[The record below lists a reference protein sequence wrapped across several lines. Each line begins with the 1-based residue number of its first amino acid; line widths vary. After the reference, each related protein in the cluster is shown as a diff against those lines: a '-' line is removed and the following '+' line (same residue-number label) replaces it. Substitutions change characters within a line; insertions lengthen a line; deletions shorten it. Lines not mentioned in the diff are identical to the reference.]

1 MNNNISDNVSEK
13 LEDAMQEALD
23 KMDNPFEQLRQEKT
37 VREKPKK
44 DSHIVA
50 IVEWDTDDKDV
61 NIPKTIDI
69 PDSILIDDYNSET
82 ISNYLSDYTGFCHK
96 GFSLQWPAHHDTL
109 EEFCQWEIEKAH
121 LYDKEEPD
129 FDYRMFYSNG
139 DHIYL
144 VRHFEEVHKKEILYL
159 KIRKI
164 YARMMIGTVNKQC
177 SQCIG
182 FSERDNIFFNKF
194 DAVNYFNSIQAED
207 IEDGDNIEQTEIQ
220 EE

>member
-1 MNNNISDNVSEK
+1 MNNNISDNISEK

-23 KMDNPFEQLRQEKT
+23 MMDNPFEQLRQEKT
-37 VREKPKK
+37 VKVKSKK

-50 IVEWDTDDKDV
+50 TVEWDTDDKDV
-61 NIPKTIDI
+61 NIPKKIDI

-82 ISNYLSDYTGFCHK
+82 VSNYLSDYTGFCHK
-96 GFSLQWPAHHDTL
+96 GFTLSWPERHENL

-139 DHIYL
+139 DHVYL

-164 YARMMIGTVNKQC
+164 YARMMIGTVDKQC

-207 IEDGDNIEQTEIQ
+207 IEDGDTIEQTEV
-220 EE
+220 